1 MSGHNKWSS
10 IKHKKGKMD
19 AQRGKIFSK
28 LIREITVAARTGGG
42 DLASNPRLRQ
52 AIAAAKA
59 ENMPMDNIQKAI
71 LRGTGELPGTSYEE
85 AHYEGFSSSGV
96 AIMLTALT
104 DNRNRTTSEIR
115 HIFSRHG
122 GNLGE
127 SGCASHCFQKKG
139 YIIVPKKDVKEEE
152 VMEIVLNSGGEDME
166 EVGDTFEIFAP
177 PENFEDVKKALEEAK
192 IPIISAEISMI
203 PNVYVQ
209 IDSKEGEK
217 IMKLLEALEEHDDV
231 QKVWANAEFIGT
243 E

>member
-42 DLASNPRLRQ
+42 DPSSNPRLRQ

-85 AHYEGFSSSGV
+85 AYYEGFGSSGV

-104 DNRNRTTSEIR
+104 DNKNRTTSEIR

-139 YIIVPKKDVKEEE
+139 YIIVPKKEVKEED

-166 EVGDTFEIFAP
+166 EVGDTFEIFTP

-217 IMKLLEALEEHDDV
+217 VMKLLEALEEHDDV

-243 E
+243 

>member
-42 DLASNPRLRQ
+42 DPASNPRLRQ

-85 AHYEGFSSSGV
+85 AHYEGYASGGV
-96 AIMLTALT
+96 AVLLTCLT
-104 DNRNRTTSEIR
+104 DNKNRTTSEIR

-127 SGCASHCFQKKG
+127 SGCVGWMFQKKG
-139 YIIVPKKDVKEEE
+139 YIIVPKKDVKEDQLL
-152 VMEIVLNSGGEDME
+152 EIILNSGGEDIE
-166 EVGDTFEIFAP
+166 EVQDTFEIFAP
-177 PENFEDVKKALEEAK
+177 PENFESVKRALEENK
-192 IPIISAEISMI
+192 VPIISAEISMI
-203 PNVYVQ
+203 PQNYVKV
-209 IDSKEGEK
+209 DAKEGEK
-217 IMKLLEALEEHDDV
+217 VIKLLESLEEHDDV
-231 QKVWANAEFIGT
+231 QKVWANAEFT
-243 E
+243 T